1 MGGIFSMRA
10 RAGERG
16 SWPYVVVVVVVVLEL
31 EEEGG

>member
-1 MGGIFSMRA
+1 MRA

-16 SWPYVVVVVVVVLEL
+16 SWPYVVVVVVVVVVLEL